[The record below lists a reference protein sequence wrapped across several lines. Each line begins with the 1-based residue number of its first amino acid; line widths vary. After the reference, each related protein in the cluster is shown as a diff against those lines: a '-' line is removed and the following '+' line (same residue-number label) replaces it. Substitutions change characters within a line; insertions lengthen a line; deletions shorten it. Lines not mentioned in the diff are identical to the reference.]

1 MKNSSYNETDVVKVE
16 YRCPRCKEKTI
27 TNFKYLTSIL
37 TEKDAISNLTLLFEP
52 NYEIKLANHLDRQNI
67 TESAK
72 EYLSGLLKLKG
83 IKETENGYT
92 LNIEEIPQLRGFSN
106 QTLKG
111 LGIDYKELVSYL
123 ISANI

>member
-1 MKNSSYNETDVVKVE
+1 MINPYFVKAMENANKQNLGAVINALANSE
-16 YRCPRCKEKTI
+16 
-27 TNFKYLTSIL
+27 NFEL